1 MKTIALSF
9 AVTLAFILASCGGGG
24 GGSGGTAPVNP
35 VISVAPISIG
45 MTSVLMA
52 SDGN

>member
-9 AVTLAFILASCGGGG
+9 SITLAFILASCGGGG
-24 GGSGGTAPVNP
+24 GAAPANQVSN
-35 VISVAPISIG
+35 SVFVPPISIG
-45 MTSVLMA
+45 MSSVLMA

>member
-9 AVTLAFILASCGGGG
+9 SITLAFILASCGGGG
-24 GGSGGTAPVNP
+24 GSGAPANQVSN
-35 VISVAPISIG
+35 SVFVPPISIG
-45 MTSVLMA
+45 MSSVLMA